1 MLLIEKICIFVIM
14 PKNLKNVFFTKH
26 KNTTKLSYF
35 SIHFFVVLY
44 ICLFII
50 LGKFFHSVLIFLIIN
65 SYTPKLN
72 MLLNYI

>member
-35 SIHFFVVLY
+35 SIHFLVV
-44 ICLFII
+44 FIYLLIYNTRQI
-50 LGKFFHSVLIFLIIN
+50 LSLRIKFF
-65 SYTPKLN
+65 
-72 MLLNYI
+72 NY